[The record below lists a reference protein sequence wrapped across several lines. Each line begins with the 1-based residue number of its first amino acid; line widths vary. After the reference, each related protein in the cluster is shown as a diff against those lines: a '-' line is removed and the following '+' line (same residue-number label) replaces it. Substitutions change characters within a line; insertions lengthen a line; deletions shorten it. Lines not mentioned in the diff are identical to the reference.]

1 MKKIGIVTFSSAHNY
16 GAVLQAYA
24 TQTFLEKQGNKAQIV
39 NYRPKA
45 IDNVYNI
52 YRVKNG
58 KGIKGKIKRFKRKI
72 GLRFQT
78 PFRID
83 KYNNFEGFIKNT
95 LNTTKAYKK
104 LSDLQKADLKYDC
117 LIAGSDQIWNT
128 DLTKGF
134 DPTYF
139 LEFGNKDATRISYAA
154 SLGRDSLDEK
164 FLPVYKRYINNF
176 DVISVREENMK
187 EIIGDITER
196 DITTVMDP
204 TFLLEKEDYDAIK
217 EPCGYEGK
225 DYIYVH
231 IIGKDDN
238 LTGLAEAMSKR
249 LGVPIIHN
257 RLKGTCKNELKVPY
271 TGTPQ
276 SWLSLIENAKY
287 IVSNSFHATVFA
299 MFYNKPFV
307 TVPHNER
314 PGRMVELLKIAGLS
328 DHLIKNASE
337 LPDLSELTIDY
348 KKVFENLSEKR
359 EFSRKFLLDAI
370 DFVPQKQKDNY
381 FNTGNKFNCYGCQVC
396 KEICPVGA
404 ISMTEDSEGF
414 KYPQI
419 DKEKCINCGKC
430 ERECIYHNPLPKKP
444 EISVNKVYALANKDK
459 EVVNNSA
466 SGGVF
471 TALYKSVLKDGGYVV
486 GVKYNDDMVAVYDI
500 ADNEKDCEKFR
511 GSKYVAA
518 DITDIKPKIKELLES
533 GKKVLFTGNPCQIAG
548 LNKYLGKEYQ
558 NLLTAE
564 IICHGTPSPKV
575 FKNYVADLQNRY
587 GKKVVDFKFRD
598 KALGW
603 DTSTVKVSFEDGS
616 SVSEVAKYNDYNRAF
631 LNKVISRPSCY
642 NCQFTG
648 NTDNADITI
657 GDYWGAEKYVPK
669 FYEQHK
675 MGVSL
680 IKLNSEKGIALF
692 AEIKGDFDYVA
703 ANFDNIYIKNHIYSI
718 DYTAKRV
725 DLMKNLDTV
734 SVPELLRKNNQY
746 KNTGSQKAKAFSD
759 KSI

>member
-24 TQTFLEKQGNKAQIV
+24 TQTFLEKQGYKAQIV

-58 KGIKGKIKRFKRKI
+58 KGIKGKIKRLKRRI
-72 GLRFQT
+72 GLKFQT

-83 KYNNFEGFIKNT
+83 KYNNFEGFIKNI

-104 LSDLQKADLKYDC
+104 LSDLQKADLNYDAM
-117 LIAGSDQIWNT
+117 IAGSDQIWNT
-128 DLTKGF
+128 DLTHGF

-154 SLGRDSLDEK
+154 SLGRDSLDER
-164 FLPVYKRYINNF
+164 FLPIYKRYINNF
-176 DVISVREENMK
+176 DVISVREENMRD
-187 EIIGDITER
+187 IIGNLTDR

-204 TFLLEKEDYDAIK
+204 TFLLEKGDYDAIK

-225 DYIYVH
+225 EYIYLH

-238 LTGLAEAMSKR
+238 LIKLAESVSEK

-299 MFYNKPFV
+299 MFFNKPFV

-328 DHLIKNASE
+328 NHLVKNDLEMPEFSE
-337 LPDLSELTIDY
+337 LEIDY
-348 KKVFENLSEKR
+348 EKVFENLREKR

-370 DFVPQKQKDNY
+370 ELTPNKKKDNY
-381 FNTGNKFNCYGCQVC
+381 FNTQNKFNCYGCQLC

-404 ISMTEDSEGF
+404 IEMFEDSEGF
-414 KYPQI
+414 KYPEI

-444 EISVNKVYALANKDK
+444 SQSINKVYALANR
-459 EVVNNSA
+459 EESVVLNSA

-471 TALYKSVLKDGGYVV
+471 TTLYKTILAEGGYVV
-486 GVKYNDDMVAVYDI
+486 GVKYDNDMTAVYDI

-518 DITDIKPKIKELLES
+518 DITGIKPKVKELLEC
-533 GKKVLFTGNPCQIAG
+533 GKKVLFTGNPCQIAA
-548 LNKYLGKEYQ
+548 LNKYLGKDYK
-558 NLLTAE
+558 NLLTVE

-575 FKNYVADLQNRY
+575 FKAYVSDIEQRY

-603 DTSTVKVSFEDGS
+603 NTSTVKVCFEDES
-616 SVSEVAKYNDYNRAF
+616 YVSETAKYNDYNRAF

-669 FYEQHK
+669 FYNEHK

-680 IKLNSEKGIALF
+680 IKLNSEKGNDFFLK
-692 AEIKGDFDYVA
+692 IKDDFDYVEA
-703 ANFDNIYIKNHIYSI
+703 KFNNIYIKNHIYSI
-718 DYTAKRV
+718 DYTTKRI
-725 DLMKNLDTV
+725 DLMKDLDNESIPT
-734 SVPELLRKNNQY
+734 LLRKSNQF
-746 KNTGSQKAKAFSD
+746 KNTGSNKAKEFES